1 MANTPEL
8 APRMKPSLD
17 SETKNTAGLAPSDSL
32 LLCLI
37 RRSLFSFRPSFP
49 FRLPFPPPFRHSREN
64 GNPDRTGSPVK
75 LGMTKN
81 VSFPRKRESKQDWI
95 PSQAEDDGRGWIPH
109 QVRDDGG
116 DGSPIRSALLSV
128 EDDGRGWI
136 PHQVRDDKE
145 CVIPAK
151 AGIQTVISG
160 SPIRSA
166 SLSVEDDKECVIPVK
181 TGIQTGLDPQSSW
194 G

>member
-81 VSFPRKRESKQDWI
+81 VSFPRKRESRLNGSRIKC
-95 PSQAEDDGRGWIPH
+95 GMT
-109 QVRDDGG
+109 GG
-116 DGSPIRSALLSV
+116 AR
-128 EDDGRGWI
+128 
-136 PHQVRDDKE
+136 
-145 CVIPAK
+145 
-151 AGIQTVISG
+151 

-166 SLSVEDDKECVIPVK
+166 SLSVEDDTGCVIPAK
-181 TGIQTGLDPQSSW
+181 AGIQTGLDPQSSW